1 MAIAT
6 IFDVAKAAGV
16 SIKTVSLVMNGHAN
30 VREETRAR
38 VLKAAEDLNYKP
50 NYSARSLA
58 GSRSFLL
65 GLLYDN
71 PIPSYVTTVQMGAVS
86 YCRKKGYHLM
96 CEPIDASVENV
107 DQHVSQLLTTLRPDG
122 LILTP
127 LVTDNLPVI
136 ERIEAFG
143 TPYVRI
149 APGSDRERSAH
160 VLMSDVQA
168 AAAMTNHLIELGHR
182 EIAFIKGHSKHGA
195 AHLRYEGFLSAMH
208 AAKLRVRE
216 EFILHGDFS
225 FESGVQNGELLLST
239 ERPPTAI
246 FACNDE
252 MAVGVMLAAHRRG
265 LAVPRQVSVAGFD
278 DAPSASVVWPQLT
291 TIRQPIFEMAAAA
304 AEMLIEGKARS
315 EGGEAPVSRLLD
327 FALVRRES
335 TAPPQA

>member
-1 MAIAT
+1 MGIAT

-38 VLKAAEDLNYKP
+38 VLKAAQDLHYRP

-71 PIPSYVTTVQMGAVS
+71 PIASYVTNVQMGAVS
-86 YCRKKGYHLM
+86 YCRKKGYHVM

-107 DQHVSQLLTTLRPDG
+107 DQHVSQLITTLRPDG

-127 LVTDNLPVI
+127 LVSDNVAVL
-136 ERIEAFG
+136 ERVEAFG

-149 APGSDRERSAH
+149 APGSDRDRSPH

-168 AAAMTNHLIELGHR
+168 AAAMTNHLLDLGHR
-182 EIAFIKGHSKHGA
+182 KIAFIKGHPKHGA

-208 AAKLRVRE
+208 AADAPVRAE
-216 EFILHGDFS
+216 YVLNGDFS
-225 FESGVQNGELLLST
+225 FECGVACGEELLSLPD
-239 ERPPTAI
+239 RPTAI

-252 MAVGVMLAAHRRG
+252 MAVGVMMAAHRRG
-265 LAVPRQVSVAGFD
+265 LHVPHEVSLAGFD

-291 TIRQPIFEMAAAA
+291 TIRQPIFEMAAVA
-304 AEMLIEGKARS
+304 AEMLVEGRANRDES
-315 EGGEAPVSRLLD
+315 GAAPVSVLLD
-327 FALVRRES
+327 FAMVRRES
-335 TAPPQA
+335 TAPPP